1 MSMGDVLE
9 PLRRDSTPERI
20 AEQLRSGI
28 VTGRLAPGQAL
39 REVEIARQLGVSRG
53 PVREAFQRLIQE
65 GLLEAHPARGVFVPQ
80 LAAGDIAD
88 LYLARGAVE
97 IAAAQLLAGSGTPE
111 AFADLS
117 AALTDLR
124 AAPADDW
131 NELARLDLRLHEVL
145 VRSTGSKRLI
155 RMFGTLAAE
164 TRLCMVALESFYP
177 QRADLV
183 TEHAEIVEAIQR
195 GDAATATRLLER
207 HMSDSVQQLA
217 GSVPASSPAPA
228 TRYTWHSRPPS
239 TSSVWPVMYE
249 ASAEA
254 RNATAAPIS
263 SGGQAL
269 PTHWHGPVAAADAAR
284 TAPMEHWCRHSD
296 SDAPLVSLAALRKG
310 LGCAGQAGSSRWR
323 PETTWVDSSR
333 YP

>member
-28 VTGRLAPGQAL
+28 VTGRLAPGQPL

-65 GLLEAHPARGVFVPQ
+65 GLLEAHPARGVFVLQ
-80 LAAGDIAD
+80 LTADDIAD

-97 IAAAQLLAGSGTPE
+97 IAAAQLLARSASPE

-117 AALTDLR
+117 AALAELR

-131 NELARLDLRLHEVL
+131 GELSRLDLQLHEVL
-145 VRSTGSKRLI
+145 VRSTGSKRLA

-177 QRADLV
+177 RRADMV
-183 TEHAEIVEAIQR
+183 TEHAEIVEAIQK
-195 GDAATATRLLER
+195 GDGDTATRLLER
-207 HMSDSVQQLA
+207 HMSDSVERLA
-217 GSVPASSPAPA
+217 GAV
-228 TRYTWHSRPPS
+228 T
-239 TSSVWPVMYE
+239 
-249 ASAEA
+249 
-254 RNATAAPIS
+254 
-263 SGGQAL
+263 
-269 PTHWHGPVAAADAAR
+269 
-284 TAPMEHWCRHSD
+284 
-296 SDAPLVSLAALRKG
+296 
-310 LGCAGQAGSSRWR
+310 GS
-323 PETTWVDSSR
+323 
-333 YP
+333 

>member
-1 MSMGDVLE
+1 MNMGGLLE
-9 PLRRDSTPERI
+9 PLRRNSTPERI

-28 VTGRLAPGQAL
+28 VSGRLAPGQPL

-80 LAAGDIAD
+80 LAADDIAD

-97 IAAAQLLAGSGTPE
+97 VAAAQLLASSGTPE
-111 AFADLS
+111 TFTDLA
-117 AALTDLR
+117 AALEELR

-131 NELARLDLRLHEVL
+131 NELARLDLHLHEVL
-145 VRSTGSKRLI
+145 VRSTGSKRLV

-183 TEHAEIVEAIQR
+183 IEHAEIVEAIQK

-207 HMSDSVQQLA
+207 HMSDSVQRLA
-217 GSVPASSPAPA
+217 GSVRAS
-228 TRYTWHSRPPS
+228 
-239 TSSVWPVMYE
+239 
-249 ASAEA
+249 
-254 RNATAAPIS
+254 
-263 SGGQAL
+263 
-269 PTHWHGPVAAADAAR
+269 
-284 TAPMEHWCRHSD
+284 
-296 SDAPLVSLAALRKG
+296 
-310 LGCAGQAGSSRWR
+310 
-323 PETTWVDSSR
+323 
-333 YP
+333 

>member
-97 IAAAQLLAGSGTPE
+97 IAAAQLLAASGTPE

-117 AALTDLR
+117 AALADLR
-124 AAPADDW
+124 GPGLDT
-131 NELARLDLRLHEVL
+131 LARRL
-145 VRSTGSKRLI
+145 
-155 RMFGTLAAE
+155 
-164 TRLCMVALESFYP
+164 
-177 QRADLV
+177 
-183 TEHAEIVEAIQR
+183 
-195 GDAATATRLLER
+195 
-207 HMSDSVQQLA
+207 
-217 GSVPASSPAPA
+217 
-228 TRYTWHSRPPS
+228 
-239 TSSVWPVMYE
+239 
-249 ASAEA
+249 
-254 RNATAAPIS
+254 
-263 SGGQAL
+263 GG
-269 PTHWHGPVAAADAAR
+269 
-284 TAPMEHWCRHSD
+284 
-296 SDAPLVSLAALRKG
+296 
-310 LGCAGQAGSSRWR
+310 
-323 PETTWVDSSR
+323 
-333 YP
+333 

>member
-1 MSMGDVLE
+1 MNMGGLLE

-28 VTGRLAPGQAL
+28 VSGRLAPGQPL

-80 LAAGDIAD
+80 LAADDIAD

-97 IAAAQLLAGSGTPE
+97 VAAAQLLASSGTPE
-111 AFADLS
+111 TFTDLA
-117 AALTDLR
+117 AALEELR

-131 NELARLDLRLHEVL
+131 NELARLDLHLHEVL
-145 VRSTGSKRLI
+145 VRSTGSKRLV

-183 TEHAEIVEAIQR
+183 IEHAEIVEAIQKS
-195 GDAATATRLLER
+195 DAATATRLLER
-207 HMSDSVQQLA
+207 HMSDSVQRLA
-217 GSVPASSPAPA
+217 GSVRAS
-228 TRYTWHSRPPS
+228 
-239 TSSVWPVMYE
+239 
-249 ASAEA
+249 
-254 RNATAAPIS
+254 
-263 SGGQAL
+263 
-269 PTHWHGPVAAADAAR
+269 
-284 TAPMEHWCRHSD
+284 
-296 SDAPLVSLAALRKG
+296 
-310 LGCAGQAGSSRWR
+310 
-323 PETTWVDSSR
+323 
-333 YP
+333 

>member
-80 LAAGDIAD
+80 LLAEDIAD

-97 IAAAQLLAGSGTPE
+97 TAAARMLASS
-111 AFADLS
+111 ASDLADLEEALAELQ
-117 AALTDLR
+117 AAS
-124 AAPADDW
+124 ADDW
-131 NELARLDLRLHEVL
+131 NVLVSLDLNLHEVL
-145 VRSTGSKRLI
+145 VRSTGSKRLA

-177 QRADLV
+177 HRADLV
-183 TEHAEIVEAIQR
+183 TEHAEIVEAIKQ

-207 HMSDSVQQLA
+207 HMSDSVQRLA
-217 GSVPASSPAPA
+217 GSVPAS
-228 TRYTWHSRPPS
+228 
-239 TSSVWPVMYE
+239 
-249 ASAEA
+249 
-254 RNATAAPIS
+254 
-263 SGGQAL
+263 
-269 PTHWHGPVAAADAAR
+269 
-284 TAPMEHWCRHSD
+284 
-296 SDAPLVSLAALRKG
+296 
-310 LGCAGQAGSSRWR
+310 
-323 PETTWVDSSR
+323 
-333 YP
+333 

>member
-28 VTGRLAPGQAL
+28 VTGRLAPGQPL

-97 IAAAQLLAGSGTPE
+97 IAAAQLLASSGTPE

-117 AALTDLR
+117 AALAELR

-145 VRSTGSKRLI
+145 VRSTGSKRLT

-183 TEHAEIVEAIQR
+183 TEHAEIVEAIKQ

-207 HMSDSVQQLA
+207 HMSDSVQRLA
-217 GSVPASSPAPA
+217 GSVPAS
-228 TRYTWHSRPPS
+228 
-239 TSSVWPVMYE
+239 
-249 ASAEA
+249 
-254 RNATAAPIS
+254 
-263 SGGQAL
+263 
-269 PTHWHGPVAAADAAR
+269 
-284 TAPMEHWCRHSD
+284 
-296 SDAPLVSLAALRKG
+296 
-310 LGCAGQAGSSRWR
+310 
-323 PETTWVDSSR
+323 
-333 YP
+333 